1 MNSINLSIDPKSLE
15 SSFRR
20 IADELLNKS
29 VLVSGFKIF
38 RICEIEFYYKDT
50 LHNDSYTHGH
60 KQQKTSG
67 LWYQH
72 GSGLDITCGN
82 ENAFGGILIRAIQE
96 IENQGKVID
105 DAYIYGPLNCLQALF
120 SSFSN
125 IEKHQVTFGFEKA
138 IPNMLSQEEI
148 LSVPRTGLNKNL
160 NLEMHSKMYRFFI
173 FPKKQHDPKGEII
186 ASLRG
191 IIDDER
197 LKEMFGWKT
206 LPESGK

>member
-1 MNSINLSIDPKSLE
+1 MHSIDLSIDPKNVEL
-15 SSFRR
+15 SFRH
-20 IADELLNKS
+20 ISEQLLNHFI
-29 VLVSGFKIF
+29 LVSGVKIF
-38 RICEIEFYYKDT
+38 RICEIEFYYKDSF
-50 LHNDSYTHGH
+50 HNDSYSHGH

-67 LWYQH
+67 QWYQH

-96 IENQGKVID
+96 IDSRGEIIEKG
-105 DAYIYGPLNCLQALF
+105 YIYGPLNCLQALF
-120 SSFSN
+120 SSFVS
-125 IEKHQVTFGFEKA
+125 IEKHQVTFGFEKV
-138 IPNMLSQEEI
+138 IPNIMSQEDV
-148 LSVPRTGLNKNL
+148 LSAPRAGLNRNL
-160 NLEMHSKMYRFFI
+160 NPDMHNKLYRFFI

-197 LKEMFGWKT
+197 LKEMFGWKI